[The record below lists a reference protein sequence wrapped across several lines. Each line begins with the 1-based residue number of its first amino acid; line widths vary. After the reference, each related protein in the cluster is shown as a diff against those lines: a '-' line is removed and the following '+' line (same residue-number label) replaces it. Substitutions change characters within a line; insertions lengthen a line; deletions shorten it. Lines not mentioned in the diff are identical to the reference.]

1 MQDEQALVPEK
12 VKDKRYLLLKMY
24 NLEQIL
30 EELNVYLPKNQS
42 NTDPKFVTVNT
53 NLKFLVQLI
62 DIFMMEIYAEQGC
75 V

>member
-42 NTDPKFVTVNT
+42 NTDPKFITVNT